1 MNINLAYLMIII
13 FKAYIYFFMRKF
25 NLKRGLDIPILG
37 IPEQKIF
44 DGNNPET
51 LAVLGPDY
59 NGLKPKMLVNVG
71 DKVVRGT
78 PLFCHKDNPDVFHV
92 SPCKGHVES
101 INRGEKRVL
110 LSVVISIESLTDKG
124 FNIIKLNSK
133 ISNKTE
139 FIRKCLYKSGLWTS
153 FLTRPYS
160 KVPEAGSVPSS
171 IFITAMDTEPLC
183 PDADL
188 IINQN
193 LNAFKEGLKK
203 ISTLTKGEL
212 FICKKNESNINLDDY
227 KTYSFDGPHPAGLA
241 GTHIHFLDPPNGNK
255 TVWSI
260 NYQDVISIGKLFLTG
275 YIDIERIVSIA
286 GPLAKNPR
294 LLKTV
299 TGASLFDLLKGEFKN
314 NTACRVISG
323 SILSGFHADG
333 HLGYLGRYSRQVTLI
348 EEDKEKL
355 LLGWINPQ
363 PNKFSVMPVLA
374 SAFGFSKLFN
384 LTSNLNGGRRAMVP
398 TGVFETLMPQD
409 YLPTQL
415 LRSLIVMDTDV
426 AQSLGALELDEEDI
440 ALCTFACPAK
450 YEYGSALRDNLAKIE
465 KEG

>member
-1 MNINLAYLMIII
+1 MKN
-13 FKAYIYFFMRKF
+13 F

-37 IPEQKIF
+37 IPEQKIY

-59 NGLKPKMLVNVG
+59 NGLKPKMLVGVG

-78 PLFCHKDNPDVFHV
+78 PLFFHKDNPDVLYV

-101 INRGEKRVL
+101 INRGEKRAL
-110 LSVVISIESLTDKG
+110 LSVVISVDSLTHKG
-124 FNIIKLNSK
+124 MNIVKLNSQ
-133 ISNKTE
+133 IDDNTE
-139 FIRKCLYKSGLWTS
+139 FVRKCLYESGLWTS

-160 KVPEAGSVPSS
+160 KVPQAGSVPTS

-188 IINQN
+188 IINQD
-193 LNAFKEGLKK
+193 LKAFEEGVKK
-203 ISTLTKGEL
+203 ISTLTEGEV
-212 FICKKNESNINLDDY
+212 FICKKNDSNINLKNF
-227 KTYSFDGPHPAGLA
+227 KTYNFDGPHPAGLA

-255 TVWSI
+255 MVWSVS
-260 NYQDVISIGKLFLTG
+260 YQDVIAIGKLFLSG
-275 YIDIERIVSIA
+275 HIDIEKTISLA

-294 LLKTV
+294 LVKTV
-299 TGASLFDLLKGEFKN
+299 MGASLFDLLKGEFIN
-314 NTACRVISG
+314 NTACRIISG
-323 SILSGFHADG
+323 SVLSGFHADG
-333 HLGYLGRYSRQVTLI
+333 HLSFLGRYSRQVTLI

-374 SAFGFSKLFN
+374 SAFGFFKLFN

-426 AQSLGALELDEEDI
+426 AQSLGTLELDEEDL

-450 YEYGSALRDNLAKIE
+450 YEYGSALRDSLEKIE

>member
-1 MNINLAYLMIII
+1 MKN
-13 FKAYIYFFMRKF
+13 F

-37 IPEQKIF
+37 IPEQKIY

-59 NGLKPKMLVNVG
+59 NGLKPKMLVSVG

-78 PLFCHKDNPDVFHV
+78 PLFCHKDNPDVLYV

-101 INRGEKRVL
+101 INRGEKRAL
-110 LSVVISIESLTDKG
+110 LSVVISVDSLTHKG
-124 FNIIKLNSK
+124 MNIVKLNSQ
-133 ISNKTE
+133 IDDNTE
-139 FIRKCLYKSGLWTS
+139 FVRKCLYESGLWTS

-160 KVPEAGSVPSS
+160 KVPQAGSVPTS

-188 IINQN
+188 IINQD
-193 LNAFKEGLKK
+193 LKAFEEGVKK
-203 ISTLTKGEL
+203 ISTLTEGEV
-212 FICKKNESNINLDDY
+212 FICKKNDSNINLKNF
-227 KTYSFDGPHPAGLA
+227 KTYNFDGPHPAGLA

-255 TVWSI
+255 MVWSVS
-260 NYQDVISIGKLFLTG
+260 YQDVIAIGKLFLSG
-275 YIDIERIVSIA
+275 HIDIEKTISLA

-294 LLKTV
+294 LVKTV
-299 TGASLFDLLKGEFKN
+299 MGASLFDLLKGEFIN
-314 NTACRVISG
+314 NTAYRIISG
-323 SILSGFHADG
+323 SVLSGFHADG
-333 HLGYLGRYSRQVTLI
+333 HLNFLGRYSRQVTLI

-374 SAFGFSKLFN
+374 SAFGFFKLFN

-426 AQSLGALELDEEDI
+426 AQSLGTLELDEEDL

-450 YEYGSALRDNLAKIE
+450 YEYGSALRDSLVKIE